1 MGRSE
6 GASLMGKEG
15 WQVPQKLL
23 KKCKENIVS
32 VFKGGNPCFKIFDD
46 VTSCHSRIESR
57 RPFVAILSASGSD
70 SERGA
75 HSACTLR

>member
-6 GASLMGKEG
+6 GASFMGKEG

-23 KKCKENIVS
+23 KRCQKNSVS
-32 VFKGGNPCFKIFDD
+32 GFNGGNPCFKIFDD

-57 RPFVAILSASGSD
+57 RPFVAILSASGSG

-75 HSACTLR
+75 HSVCTLR